1 MKKPKPAGNWQG
13 EHLLDNLGPA
23 GGFFT
28 LANTILHEGTLQQ
41 VSYFNELQKIAIENT
56 RLGIPLLQTEE
67 GTHGLMCSG
76 GTIFPEGPAIGSTWN
91 MDLVEEMYSIA
102 AREARA
108 VGIHQLFTLVI
119 EPNRDPRLGRNQEGY
134 SEDPYFC
141 SRMAETIVSA
151 VQGDDVSAK
160 DKTVAGL
167 CHYPGQS
174 QPASGLERGSMEI
187 SERTLREVF
196 LPPWEAG
203 IRKAGGLGV
212 MATYPAIDRIPTHG
226 SEFLLTRVLR
236 QELGFEGLVLS
247 EGGGLHTLKY
257 TGLAKNDQETGE
269 LALKAGLDVGIS
281 FEDGYLMLHD

>member
-1 MKKPKPAGNWQG
+1 M
-13 EHLLDNLGPA
+13 
-23 GGFFT
+23 
-28 LANTILHEGTLQQ
+28 
-41 VSYFNELQKIAIENT
+41 
-56 RLGIPLLQTEE
+56 GIPLLQTEE

-76 GTIFPEGPAIGSTWN
+76 GTIFPEGLAIGSTWN
-91 MDLVEEMYSIA
+91 MDLVKNIYTIA

-108 VGIHQLFTLVI
+108 VGIHQIFTLVI

-141 SRMAETIVSA
+141 SRMAETIVKA
-151 VQGDDVSAK
+151 VQGDDISAK

-174 QPASGLERGSMEI
+174 QPDSGLERGAMEI

-203 IRKAGGLGV
+203 IKKSGALGV

-226 SEFLLTRVLR
+226 SEFH
-236 QELGFEGLVLS
+236 S
-247 EGGGLHTLKY
+247 NKHTA
-257 TGLAKNDQETGE
+257 GMNW
-269 LALKAGLDVGIS
+269 ALKDWC
-281 FEDGYLMLHD
+281 